1 MPKQLL
7 RLPQVRQIVPYSRSE
22 IYRLISL
29 RQFPQPI
36 KIGARS
42 VAWDSELIQDWIASR
57 IAATDT
63 RGA

>member
-1 MPKQLL
+1 MQKQLL

-22 IYRLISL
+22 IYRLVGL

-42 VAWDSELIQDWIASR
+42 VAWLADDIEAWIESR
-57 IAATDT
+57 IQAPGSAK
-63 RGA
+63 